1 MFERTLPEVW
11 AARWRHQAQEEGWQT
26 EGEKHI
32 GASVCKQTPG
42 GDWNHGKVVG
52 YGGDGEDD
60 RDGSVRT
67 LNSHSPFISDGLFA
81 LNPEES
87 RREPQGEIIWKIHWN
102 DYDTEDLNLR
112 QLTEAMDVSSAF
124 PSDVAGAARPPTDP
138 PPKRRKR
145 RATPLAVDGGAAAED
160 DDAPLVLEEEL
171 QE

>member
-1 MFERTLPEVW
+1 MHREACVFERTLPEVW

-67 LNSHSPFISDGLFA
+67 LNSHLPFISDGL
-81 LNPEES
+81 L
-87 RREPQGEIIWKIHWN
+87 
-102 DYDTEDLNLR
+102 
-112 QLTEAMDVSSAF
+112 
-124 PSDVAGAARPPTDP
+124 PSI
-138 PPKRRKR
+138 PKRVDVNH
-145 RATPLAVDGGAAAED
+145 RAKSSGRSTGTTTTLRT
-160 DDAPLVLEEEL
+160 
-171 QE
+171 

>member
-1 MFERTLPEVW
+1 M
-11 AARWRHQAQEEGWQT
+11 
-26 EGEKHI
+26 
-32 GASVCKQTPG
+32 
-42 GDWNHGKVVG
+42 
-52 YGGDGEDD
+52 
-60 RDGSVRT
+60 RT

-81 LNPEES
+81 LNPEEC
-87 RREPQGEIIWKIHWN
+87 RLEPQGEIIWKIHWN

-145 RATPLAVDGGAAAED
+145 RATPLAVDGGAAAEE